1 MALGVL
7 WPSWMGSASPRFG
20 ELESGRLDYR
30 EGRYIEALQ
39 HFENAKEDTTISKE
53 YLALIESFEALTYLR
68 LGDFQRADASVTRSL
83 NRLGDSAPPQ
93 IWGRVLNT
101 RGQIQLQ
108 LGASDAA
115 LKSWQ
120 DAESAYL
127 EARDEMGAT
136 LARLNQL
143 IALESLGLY
152 HRAEG
157 LSERLAADLESAG
170 DIELRVALQTRLGN
184 LHRQLGNLDRAEE
197 LLESALQ
204 EARTG
209 GLDSSAIALGLGH
222 LAAARNQP
230 QRAIERYRAA
240 SATTDPL
247 EQIRSQLAQL
257 PLLPEPEATQ
267 LARRIWEPLL
277 ELPPSRPVI
286 FARVELGR
294 FLASADILKAAVEA
308 ATQLQDDRALSYA
321 LGNLGTLTQHG
332 ESVREALYLAR
343 SIGATD
349 LAYQWQWQL
358 GRQWRSS
365 GREGDAIA
373 AYTQAVESLQLLRRD
388 LAATDA
394 DLRFDFR
401 DRVEPVYR
409 ELIDLLLTGPA
420 PTQERLQR
428 ARDTI
433 EALQLAQLDNF
444 FRTACL
450 DSGPVRSIPTATA
463 AIHAIVLDDRL
474 EVILSLPDG
483 VASHHSTPIE
493 RARLESQIEQLR
505 RYLLEPDRLRD
516 LQGLARQFSM
526 ALIEPF
532 TEELVDVERLVFVL
546 DGALKNLPM
555 SVLYDGERYSIEQY
569 AIALSPGLSV
579 KPPIVPSESGE
590 TLIAGVSRAR
600 QVDGRTFSAL
610 PHVESEWQ
618 ALASIVKDSN
628 LLANEEFTASQLS
641 RQLEGIAPRVLH
653 VATHGQFGSTI
664 EDTFILMWDELLDL
678 NEWERLLLASIQ
690 GLELLVLS
698 ACETATGDER
708 AALGLAGVA
717 TRSGAKQTLATLW
730 QVDDESTSV
739 LMGRFYQE
747 LTHQPPAEALRR
759 AQLDLLQERR
769 WEHPFFWSAFVLVGN
784 ERPDPFSPIDPQ

>member
-7 WPSWMGSASPRFG
+7 WSSWMGSASARFG

-30 EGRYIEALQ
+30 EGRYVEALQ

-68 LGDFQRADASVTRSL
+68 LGDFQRADASLTRSL
-83 NRLGDSAPPQ
+83 NRLGDNAPPQ
-93 IWGRVLNT
+93 MWGRVLNT

-127 EARDEMGAT
+127 EVPDEMGAT

-184 LHRQLGNLDRAEE
+184 LHRQLGNLARAEE
-197 LLESALQ
+197 LLESAFQ
-204 EARTG
+204 EARTE

-247 EQIRSQLAQL
+247 ERIRSQLSQL
-257 PLLPEPEATQ
+257 PLLSEPEATQ

-277 ELPPSRPVI
+277 ELPPSRSVI

-294 FLASADILKAAVEA
+294 FLASPDILKAAVEA

-321 LGNLGTLTQHG
+321 LGNLGTLTQQS
-332 ESVREALYLAR
+332 EPTQKALHLAQ

-358 GRQWRSS
+358 GRQWRSG
-365 GREGDAIA
+365 GRFGDAIA

-409 ELIDLLLTGPA
+409 ELIDLLLTGSE
-420 PTQERLQR
+420 PTQERLLR

-450 DSGPVRSIPTATA
+450 DSEPVRSIPTATA

-483 VASHHSTPIE
+483 AASHHSTPIE

-505 RYLLEPDRLRD
+505 QYLLEPDRLRD

-532 TEELVDVERLVFVL
+532 REELVDVEGLVFVL

-555 SVLYDGERYSIEQY
+555 SVLHDGERYLVEEY

-579 KPPIVPSESGE
+579 KPPIVPSESDE
-590 TLIAGVSRAR
+590 TLIAGLSRAR
-600 QVDGRTFSAL
+600 QVEGRTFSAL
-610 PHVESEWQ
+610 PHVEDELQ
-618 ALASIVKDSN
+618 ALASVVSEPK
-628 LLANEEFTASQLS
+628 LLANEEFTATQLS
-641 RQLEGIAPRVLH
+641 RQLDGIAPRVLH

-664 EDTFILMWDELLDL
+664 EDTFILMWDELLEL
-678 NEWERLLLASIQ
+678 NEWERLLRSSIQ

-698 ACETATGDER
+698 ACETALGDER

-730 QVDDESTSV
+730 QVDDESTST
-739 LMGRFYQE
+739 LMGQFYQE

-759 AQLDLLQERR
+759 AQLHLLRERG
-769 WEHPFFWSAFVLVGN
+769 WEHPFFWSAFVLVGT
-784 ERPDPFSPIDPQ
+784 P